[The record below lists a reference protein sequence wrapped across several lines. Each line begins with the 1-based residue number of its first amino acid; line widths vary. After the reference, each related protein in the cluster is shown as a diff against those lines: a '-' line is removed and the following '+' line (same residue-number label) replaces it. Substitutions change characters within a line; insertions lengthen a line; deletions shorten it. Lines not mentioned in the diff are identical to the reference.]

1 MTPSVK
7 AFEPT
12 VMAFSLPLEFPQ
24 PERDEAPKNESAAV
38 PHRARAL
45 RRVIVVF
52 MMVLSGGMVRI

>member
-24 PERDEAPKNESAAV
+24 PERDEELRNESVAV

-45 RRVIVVF
+45 QRVIVVF
-52 MMVLSGGMVRI
+52 MMVLSEGMTRA